1 MRNTTGE
8 EIQVQMSDS
17 TDTASDGTKTFTF
30 NELRKVNKVISAQCE
45 DSGYI
50 VQNAGIAND
59 NEVTVQAYQ
68 SAGSAAA
75 LASLATATDVGTV
88 TVTVAG
94 E

>member
-1 MRNTTGE
+1 MRNLTGK

-17 TDTASDGTKTFTF
+17 SNTDSSGTMTFTF
-30 NELRKVNKVISAQCE
+30 SELRKVNKVISAQCE

-50 VQNAGIAND
+50 VQNAGIANE

-68 SAGSAAA
+68 SAGSEAA
-75 LASLATATDVGTV
+75 LASVSSETDIGTV